1 VLRTPGMSGSTAPQR
16 MERTSEQR
24 STPFRLTRLAAR
36 GFRNLAELVFVPGPR
51 FNVIYGDNGQGKSN
65 LLEAIDYI
73 ATLRSFRGASTD
85 ELIARATADSAG
97 PSKPRECELHAE
109 LEATPLPHVSR
120 VRLSTR
126 SPRGV
131 ELDGKRPR
139 SRSAYLGTVP
149 LVLFHPGDM
158 QLVSGSPEL
167 RRSFVDRLLEQ
178 IDPVFAS
185 TAEAYDRAL
194 RSRNRMLRAEPVDVR
209 AVKSYDELLASA
221 GAILGQTRA
230 RLLAEIAPRVAS
242 ACAEIGGEPARLT
255 MRYEPRCEPSVNA
268 LREKLETS
276 LEKDLARGFTAEG
289 PHADEIGFYLDG
301 EPAKR
306 YASQGQ
312 QRSIVLALK
321 VAELA
326 ELERRSGRS
335 PILLLDDVSSELDR
349 GRNRRLFE
357 LLSRLGGQVF
367 LTTTQPELIL
377 LDADRTDFKVER
389 GVVAQLGIER

>member
-1 VLRTPGMSGSTAPQR
+1 MSESTGSQETNRPIER
-16 MERTSEQR
+16 LMEPIEKRGA
-24 STPFRLTRLAAR
+24 PFRLTRLAAR
-36 GFRNLAELVFVPGPR
+36 AFRNLAELSFEPGPR
-51 FNVIYGDNGQGKSN
+51 FNVIYGDNGQGKSS

-85 ELIARATADSAG
+85 ELIARASAEA
-97 PSKPRECELHAE
+97 SNARECELRAE
-109 LEATPLPHVSR
+109 LEATPLPHVCR

-126 SPRGV
+126 SPRSV
-131 ELDGKRPR
+131 ELDGKRQR

-158 QLVSGSPEL
+158 QLVSGSPEQ

-194 RSRNRMLRAEPVDVR
+194 RSRNRMLRAEPADVR
-209 AVKSYDELLASA
+209 AVRSYDELLASA

-230 RLLAEIAPRVAS
+230 RLLAEIGPRVAT
-242 ACAEIGGEPARLT
+242 ACADIGGEPGRLS
-255 MRYEPRCEPSVNA
+255 MRYEPRCEPTVSV

-276 LEKDLARGFTAEG
+276 LQKDLARGFTAEG

-357 LLSRLGGQVF
+357 VLSRLGGQVF

-389 GVVAQLGIER
+389 GVVAQLGSAR

>member
-1 VLRTPGMSGSTAPQR
+1 M
-16 MERTSEQR
+16 SEQR
-24 STPFRLTRLAAR
+24 GDPFRLTRLSAR
-36 GFRNLAELVFVPGPR
+36 GFRNLAELSFSPGSH
-51 FNVIYGDNGQGKSN
+51 FNVIHGDNGQGKSN

-73 ATLRSFRGASTD
+73 ATLRSFRGATTED
-85 ELIARATADSAG
+85 LIARAPTEPANH
-97 PSKPRECELHAE
+97 KRECELRAE
-109 LEATPLPHVSR
+109 LHATPLPHVCR
-120 VRLSTR
+120 IRLSTQAPR
-126 SPRGV
+126 SL

-178 IDPVFAS
+178 LDPVFAS

-194 RSRNRMLRAEPVDVR
+194 RSRNRMLKTEPSDVR

-221 GAILGQTRA
+221 GAIIGQARQ
-230 RLLAEIAPRVAS
+230 RLLAEIAPRVTH
-242 ACAEIGGEPARLT
+242 ACADIGGEPARLHV
-255 MRYEPRCEPSVNA
+255 RYEPRVIPEVSL
-268 LREKLETS
+268 LREALEKS
-276 LEKDLARGFTAEG
+276 LDKDLARGFTAEG
-289 PHADEIGFYLDG
+289 PHADDIGFYLDG
-301 EPAKR
+301 APAKR

-357 LLSRLGGQVF
+357 LISALGGQVF

-377 LDADRTDFKVER
+377 LDSERSASNIERFKVEA
-389 GVVAQLGIER
+389 GVITHA